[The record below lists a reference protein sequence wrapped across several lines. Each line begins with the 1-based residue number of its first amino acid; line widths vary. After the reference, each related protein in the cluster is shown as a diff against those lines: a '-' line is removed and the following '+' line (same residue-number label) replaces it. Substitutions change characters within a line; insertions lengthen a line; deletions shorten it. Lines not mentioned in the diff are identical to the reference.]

1 MASKLSET
9 QIENLIE
16 LAGELKQKL
25 KKKNANLTVARQR
38 LRKAKREIVRLQ
50 QIIEYQQKRIVEL
63 HPRQA

>member
-25 KKKNANLTVARQR
+25 KKKNANLTVTRQR